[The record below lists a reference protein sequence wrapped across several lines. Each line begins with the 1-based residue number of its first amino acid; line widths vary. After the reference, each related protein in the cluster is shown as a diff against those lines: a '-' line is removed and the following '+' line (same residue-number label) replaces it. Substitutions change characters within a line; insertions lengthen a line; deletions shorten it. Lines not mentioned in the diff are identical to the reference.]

1 MQAFIEKMPNPSL
14 SRVPNRF
21 YAVSIT
27 GFSRNRERYRACAL
41 YQECGILP
49 NLGGTTDLK
58 GSP

>member
-1 MQAFIEKMPNPSL
+1 M
-14 SRVPNRF
+14 PNRF